1 MGTLDHTNDG
11 GNLHAGV
18 RAEDGDALRALLTR
32 DVFQH
37 FEHQSGDHGG
47 VLAPI
52 EAHEPGAVVGEV
64 EVAEGVFDFGKHG
77 LGMKVLA
84 KAVNQSALQSIRISP

>member
-1 MGTLDHTNDG
+1 
-11 GNLHAGV
+11 
-18 RAEDGDALRALLTR
+18 
-32 DVFQH
+32 
-37 FEHQSGDHGG
+37 
-47 VLAPI
+47 
-52 EAHEPGAVVGEV
+52 VVGEV